1 MWRQLEYTIE
11 YESSALEEDIAPIPS
26 VVFHDVVG
34 LCLDPYIECNEDDA
48 TDPASDANGQHA
60 FGRDISR
67 ENQ

>member
-1 MWRQLEYTIE
+1 M
-11 YESSALEEDIAPIPS
+11 EEDIAPIPS